1 MVSQA
6 CTFVRLGRLGYRQGL
21 ELQGAI
27 AQARKEAAANE
38 DGTNRGGM
46 ADVLLLTE
54 HPHVFTLGR
63 RGKQQDILASPA
75 ALAALGADVCETDR
89 GGEATYHGPGQ
100 LVGYPIM
107 NIRHLGGPKR
117 YVWGLEQT
125 ILATL
130 SDYGVQGR
138 RIPGLTGVW
147 VGDKKIAA
155 IGVRISRDV
164 TTHGFALNVTTDLS
178 YFEHIIPC
186 GDPEGAATSLATVI
200 GKPIPLDEVALA
212 VAENFGKVFNR
223 RMVEIAP
230 DTLAEEI
237 LARAAGAG

>member
-1 MVSQA
+1 MVSQT
-6 CTFVRLGRLGYRQGL
+6 CTFVRLGLLGYRQGL

-38 DGTNRGGM
+38 GGM
-46 ADVLLLTE
+46 ADVLLLME

-75 ALAALGADVCETDR
+75 TLTALGADVCETDR
-89 GGEATYHGPGQ
+89 GGEVTYHGPGQ
-100 LVGYPIM
+100 LIGYPIM
-107 NIRHLGGPKR
+107 NIRHLGGPRR

-130 SDYGVQGR
+130 SAHGVQGR

-147 VGDKKIAA
+147 VSDKKIAA

-178 YFEHIIPC
+178 YFEYIIPC
-186 GDPEGAATSLATVI
+186 GDPEGAATSLAAVI

-223 RMVEIAP
+223 RIVEIAP
-230 DTLAEEI
+230 DTPGDEI
-237 LARAAGAG
+237 PARAAAAG

>member
-1 MVSQA
+1 MVSQT
-6 CTFVRLGRLGYRQGL
+6 CTFVRLGLLGYRQGL

-38 DGTNRGGM
+38 GGM
-46 ADVLLLTE
+46 ADVLLLME

-75 ALAALGADVCETDR
+75 TLTALGADVCETDR
-89 GGEATYHGPGQ
+89 GGEVTYHGPGQ
-100 LVGYPIM
+100 LIGYPIM
-107 NIRHLGGPKR
+107 NIRLLGGPRR

-130 SDYGVQGR
+130 SDHGVQGR
-138 RIPGLTGVW
+138 RISGLTGVW

-186 GDPEGAATSLATVI
+186 GDPEGAATSLAAVI
-200 GKPIPLDEVALA
+200 GKPVPLDEIALA
-212 VAENFGKVFNR
+212 VAENFGKVFSR

-230 DTLAEEI
+230 DTLGDEI
-237 LARAAGAG
+237 PARAPAAG

>member
-1 MVSQA
+1 MVNQT
-6 CTFVRLGRLGYRQGL
+6 CTFVRLSLLGYRQGL

-38 DGTNRGGM
+38 AGM
-46 ADVLLLTE
+46 ADVLLLME

-75 ALAALGADVCETDR
+75 TLTALGADVCETDR
-89 GGEATYHGPGQ
+89 GGEVTYHGPGQ
-100 LVGYPIM
+100 LIGYPIM
-107 NIRHLGGPKR
+107 NIRHLGGPRR
-117 YVWGLEQT
+117 YVWDLEQT

-130 SDYGVQGR
+130 SDHGVEGR

-164 TTHGFALNVTTDLS
+164 TTHGFALNVATDLS

-186 GDPEGAATSLATVI
+186 GDPEGAATSLAAVI

-230 DTLAEEI
+230 DTPGDEI
-237 LARAAGAG
+237 QARAAAAG

>member
-1 MVSQA
+1 MVSQS
-6 CTFVRLGRLGYRQGL
+6 CTFVRLGLLGYRQGL

-27 AQARKEAAANE
+27 AHARKEAAADE
-38 DGTNRGGM
+38 GGM
-46 ADVLLLTE
+46 ADVLLLME

-63 RGKQQDILASPA
+63 RGKQQDILACPA
-75 ALAALGADVCETDR
+75 TLTALGADVWETDR
-89 GGEATYHGPGQ
+89 GGEVTYHGPGQ
-100 LVGYPIM
+100 LIGYPIM
-107 NIRHLGGPKR
+107 NIRHLGGPRR
-117 YVWGLEQT
+117 YVWGLEQA

-130 SDYGVQGR
+130 SDHGVQGR

-147 VGDKKIAA
+147 VSDKKIAA

-186 GDPEGAATSLATVI
+186 GDPEGAATSLAAVI

-212 VAENFGKVFNR
+212 LAEDFGKVFGR

-230 DTLAEEI
+230 DTLGDEI
-237 LARAAGAG
+237 LARVAAAG